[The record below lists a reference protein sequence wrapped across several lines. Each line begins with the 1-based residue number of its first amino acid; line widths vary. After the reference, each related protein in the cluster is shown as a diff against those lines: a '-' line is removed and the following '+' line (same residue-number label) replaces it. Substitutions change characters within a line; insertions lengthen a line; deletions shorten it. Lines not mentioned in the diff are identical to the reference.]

1 MFTELYNWIKNH
13 VQSIIISDQSAE
25 LKFTVVATNQ
35 GQNQKQSRLGLCMV
49 FALSK
54 LSHKLKLRVYT
65 FLGGK
70 GGGGISDFSHAKLVC
85 HVEIFNLP

>member
-13 VQSIIISDQSAE
+13 VQSIIISDQSVE
-25 LKFTVVATNQ
+25 LKCTVVATNQ

-54 LSHKLKLRVYT
+54 LSHKLITRVYL
-65 FLGGK
+65 FW
-70 GGGGISDFSHAKLVC
+70 GGGDQ
-85 HVEIFNLP
+85 